1 MSRINAFRIADFA
14 WGVEH
19 VAMFELRKG
28 TRVLVTGA
36 FGGLGTGRTRRP
48 NIHRFSHPSWI
59 RELKNLGCLL
69 PWLSSLSVAAALDP
83 GQVHRVNWSGAEKSY
98 IRISVPA
105 AATENRPLPILFW
118 FHGTGG
124 QPSIIFGHGHQYG
137 RVKNEGRYGL
147 DEVYRAKFTYIRDHL
162 IVVGMSYPK
171 RDAGAAPFPIER
183 IWESCRQVRDWLD
196 PQVSVDKSRCY
207 MGGFSRGGNNSFLTS
222 IRPPPDLAGIAMF
235 AGGVPS
241 GFRFDPD
248 KRYPRPFHV
257 LLGLGE
263 WDSNFWAG
271 HIAHRFFQSR
281 GATVTYDEW
290 LNHGHGSIE
299 LSRRVLDWFELR
311 LREKEPSYRVEVTRA
326 LLEEYAEVESSLQGW
341 QRFLALREMLGDP
354 RLSIADPRMRLR
366 IQSGMRVLVKRLD
379 VAGPYR
385 EYQAWS
391 RQVNREIDLYHY
403 GNVTEQALLHLLHG
417 YRQFSQHYPDGVSTR
432 NTLQAQARVMHYLEI
447 GMFNKSEQALRYD
460 DGQAQTS
467 AHDQLEERLA
477 SLEKQ
482 LKEAERERVNQG
494 TTRRDDPR
502 NQITLGHTG
511 TGGRAGTNALKL
523 QMQQVRTQLAALSRK
538 PNRAPVP
545 RTPPPMETYDSLTEA
560 DRTAIAQQ
568 IKTHRQ
574 TQPID
579 RFSLR
584 SGPTR

>member
-1 MSRINAFRIADFA
+1 MS
-14 WGVEH
+14 
-19 VAMFELRKG
+19 
-28 TRVLVTGA
+28 
-36 FGGLGTGRTRRP
+36 
-48 NIHRFSHPSWI
+48 
-59 RELKNLGCLL
+59 LGCLL
-69 PWLSSLSVAAALDP
+69 PWLCSLSVAAALDP
-83 GQVHRVNWSGAEKSY
+83 GKVHRVNWSGTEKGY

-105 AATENRPLPILFW
+105 AAAEGQALPVLFW

-137 RVKNEGRYGL
+137 MLKDEGRYGL
-147 DEVYRAKFTYIRDHL
+147 DEVYRAKFAYIRDHL

-171 RDAGAAPFPIER
+171 RDAGAPRFPIER
-183 IWESCRQVRDWLD
+183 IWEHCRGVRDWLD

-290 LNHGHGSIE
+290 LNGGHGAIE
-299 LSRRVLDWFELR
+299 MSRRVLDWFELR
-311 LREKEPSYRVEVTRA
+311 LREKEPSYRAEVTRA
-326 LLEEYAEVESSLQGW
+326 LLAEYAEVESSLQAW

-354 RLSIADPRMRLR
+354 RLPIADPRMRLK
-366 IQSGMRVLVKRLD
+366 IQSGMRVLAKRLD

-385 EYQAWS
+385 EYQDWS
-391 RQVNREIDLYHY
+391 RQVNREIDLYHH

-417 YRQFSQHYPDGVSTR
+417 YRQFAQRYPDGVSTR

-447 GMFNKSEQALRYD
+447 GMFNTSEQALRYD
-460 DGQAQTS
+460 DEPGPEQTS
-467 AHDQLEERLA
+467 ARDQLEEGLA

-482 LKEAERERVNQG
+482 LKEAEHERINQG
-494 TTRRDDPR
+494 TTRRDGQR
-502 NQITLGHTG
+502 HQVTLGHAG

-523 QMQQVRTQLAALSRK
+523 QMQQLRTQLAALAREPS
-538 PNRAPVP
+538 RAPVP
-545 RTPPPMETYDSLTEA
+545 RIAPPTQTYESLTGAERA
-560 DRTAIAQQ
+560 AILQQ
-568 IKTHRQ
+568 IKTHLQ
-574 TQPID
+574 AQPID